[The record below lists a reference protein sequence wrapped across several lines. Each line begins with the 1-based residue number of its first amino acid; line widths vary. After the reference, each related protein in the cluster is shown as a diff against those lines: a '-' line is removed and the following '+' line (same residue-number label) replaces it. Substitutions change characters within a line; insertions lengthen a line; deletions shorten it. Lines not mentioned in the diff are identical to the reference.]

1 MCHPAAKG
9 GSSFD
14 RTFDSD
20 GCYTGEQNSSCLN
33 KETLGSYFSE
43 DGGRGRRRGREE
55 RTHRKEEG
63 RKEENGV
70 AERNGERQYSK
81 KEPNCILCSALP

>member
-43 DGGRGRRRGREE
+43 DGERGRRRTKRREKKGQTE
-55 RTHRKEEG
+55 
-63 RKEENGV
+63 
-70 AERNGERQYSK
+70 K
-81 KEPNCILCSALP
+81 KEKEGKKKMV